1 MHQCMTTFRDISVL
15 RLPWSPAPS
24 APWDFRVFPSPGQKT
39 KIEYGK
45 KCERSDSKLASLLQD
60 ENLAVS
66 DWSR

>member
-1 MHQCMTTFRDISVL
+1 MIFPCSVFRGPPLRVL
-15 RLPWSPAPS
+15 RGISEYS
-24 APWDFRVFPSPGQKT
+24 PSPGQKT

-60 ENLAVS
+60 ENLAVC